1 MSAPRVLEATEQ
13 LITDKIKADI
23 ATALAAVRAENP
35 AVSTPQNRQVN
46 VVLPQSYFNFVDA
59 TDYKLPA
66 IFVIGKTFSGRQS
79 DKGANHIA
87 GRASVQVSVVVEDR
101 TSMACNTLAYRY
113 TSALYGILE
122 QANLNTPD
130 NRVKCFVRV
139 ERVENSDL
147 FTNTEDKT
155 RSEARFR
162 KEIGFYLEVDHFENY

>member
-23 ATALAAVRAENP
+23 SAALAAVRAENP

-46 VVLPQSYFNFVDA
+46 VVLPQSYFNYVDA

-66 IFVIGKTFSGRQS
+66 IFVIGKTFTGRQS

-113 TSALYGILE
+113 TSAIYGILE
-122 QANLNTPD
+122 QANLNTSD

-155 RSEARFR
+155 RSETRFR

>member
-23 ATALAAVRAENP
+23 SAALAAVRAENP

-46 VVLPQSYFNFVDA
+46 VVLPQSYFNYVDA

-66 IFVIGKTFSGRQS
+66 IFVIGKTFTGRQS

-113 TSALYGILE
+113 TSAIYGILE
-122 QANLNTPD
+122 QANLNTSD
-130 NRVKCFVRV
+130 NRVKW
-139 ERVENSDL
+139 L
-147 FTNTEDKT
+147 QMKLP
-155 RSEARFR
+155 ARLL
-162 KEIGFYLEVDHFENY
+162 IL